1 MSTSTLLSPREL
13 AISTGWPER
22 RIRNLLSNQSLKHI
36 KIGSNYFLPP
46 YAIEEFI
53 EREMFDPC
61 QDNTQ
66 DQDSSKKTRTN
77 PKTGK
82 PQRSKFWYIY
92 FKDPRSGN
100 FRELCTFET
109 TTEQAEDF
117 KQEKLKEIFAG
128 IRGNS
133 PPAKHVSILD
143 VLDEYWTFKKDTR
156 SADRLRYSL
165 VHLVDFWGGRSVS
178 YVNIETI
185 KHYCS
190 QSVRAKSTLKR
201 ELHDLRSAV
210 NHAITMERLAPYEFP
225 KIPIKEQ
232 PRQISMSRNEVAK
245 LLRSA
250 RSEFRS
256 SFQLTL
262 FIIIGYYSGARKA
275 AILGLKWEQINFD
288 QNTIDF
294 RDPELEET
302 KKKRSFIPMPPKLR
316 EFLLR
321 RFRRYSNQ
329 SQFVFHYKTKIGKQV
344 KSIDKGFRAAADRA
358 KLEGVTPHTL
368 RHTRVTELVQAG
380 HSVRTIMAYM
390 ALTHETIFKVYAH
403 VNEKDVLN
411 LAASIGRSPNVRET
425 REMT

>member
-1 MSTSTLLSPREL
+1 MPRQY
-13 AISTGWPER
+13 S
-22 RIRNLLSNQSLKHI
+22 
-36 KIGSNYFLPP
+36 GSRLV
-46 YAIEEFI
+46 
-53 EREMFDPC
+53 
-61 QDNTQ
+61 
-66 DQDSSKKTRTN
+66 KKTRTN
-77 PKTGK
+77 PNTGK
-82 PQRSKFWYIY
+82 PERTKFWYMR
-92 FKDPRSGN
+92 FKDPRDGKI
-100 FRELCTFET
+100 RELCTFEAT
-109 TTEQAEDF
+109 TDQAEEF
-117 KQEKLKEIFAG
+117 KREKLKEVFAG
-128 IRGNS
+128 VRGNS
-133 PPAKHVSILD
+133 PPAKYVSIMDILD
-143 VLDEYWTFKKDTR
+143 GYWTYKKDTR
-156 SADRLRYSL
+156 SASRLKYSL
-165 VHLVDFWGGRSVS
+165 VHLINFWDGRTVAD
-178 YVNIETI
+178 VNIETI

-190 QSVRAKSTLKR
+190 QSDRAKSTLKR

-210 NHAITMERLAPYEFP
+210 SHAITMERLAPYVFP

-232 PRQISMSRNEVAK
+232 PTQKSMSRSEVAQ

-256 SFQLTL
+256 NFHLTL
-262 FIIIGYYSGARKA
+262 FIIVGYYTGARKA
-275 AILGLKWEQINFD
+275 AILGLKWDQINFD
-288 QNTIDF
+288 RNTIDF

-302 KKKRSFIPMPPKLR
+302 KKRRSYIPMPPKLR

-358 KLEGVTPHTL
+358 KLDGVTPHTL